1 MTDVTIGRA
10 STRGVMWNGA
20 TFGLSKV
27 LVLVTTVVLARL
39 LTPDD
44 FGLVAIGLLVM
55 SYLDLVNDFGV
66 NAAVVQHEGPSEH
79 TANVAF
85 WVNMALGTTLTLVG
99 LAIAPFV
106 ADFFDEPRATTIVRV
121 LSLTLL
127 LTSLAAIHEARLRRD
142 MRFQRRLIPE
152 LARAITKGG
161 TSIVLAV
168 AGAGVWSLVW
178 GQVAGELVAAIAYWI
193 VMPWRPKWRRDRALT
208 RRLLGFGSHIALV
221 GVFGTILR
229 NIDYVVVGRALGAR
243 ALGLYTLA
251 FRMPQLIIEG
261 AVTIVGQVA
270 FPAFARVQSDQARLR
285 SGLLRGLR
293 LTALVITPLSLG
305 LAVVADPF
313 IRTFYGSRWTAAIG
327 VMQLLALYMLVQGAT
342 RLCGDVYKATGR
354 AGLLS
359 RLALLKLA
367 ITVPLL
373 VLVVERGIVAVA
385 AAQLVAATACT
396 LVDVVAVTR
405 VVDVGYRDIVGAFVP
420 AARAGG
426 VMAAAC
432 LGASGLASE
441 AAPAVELVVVSMV
454 GFVSFAGAL
463 VVLDHAT
470 VDEVRRLFSRG
481 RGDSAVP
488 ADQSATPANATPASV
503 DHG

>member
-1 MTDVTIGRA
+1 
-10 STRGVMWNGA
+10 
-20 TFGLSKV
+20 
-27 LVLVTTVVLARL
+27 
-39 LTPDD
+39 
-44 FGLVAIGLLVM
+44 
-55 SYLDLVNDFGV
+55 
-66 NAAVVQHEGPSEH
+66 
-79 TANVAF
+79 
-85 WVNMALGTTLTLVG
+85 
-99 LAIAPFV
+99 
-106 ADFFDEPRATTIVRV
+106 
-121 LSLTLL
+121 
-127 LTSLAAIHEARLRRD
+127 
-142 MRFQRRLIPE
+142 
-152 LARAITKGG
+152 
-161 TSIVLAV
+161 
-168 AGAGVWSLVW
+168 
-178 GQVAGELVAAIAYWI
+178 VAGELVAAVGYWI
-193 VMPWRPKWRRDRALT
+193 VMPWRPRWQRDRALT

-221 GVFGTILR
+221 GVLGTILR

-251 FRMPQLIIEG
+251 FRMPQLIIDG

-270 FPAFARVQSDQARLR
+270 FPAFARVQSEPHRLR

-313 IRTFYGSRWTAAIG
+313 IRVFYGSRWTPAIG

-405 VVDVGYRDIVGAFVP
+405 VVEVGYRDIVWAFVP

-432 LGASGLASE
+432 LAASALASGAP
-441 AAPAVELVVVSMV
+441 PAVELSIVFVVGLVSYV
-454 GFVSFAGAL
+454 GTL
-463 VVLDHAT
+463 MVLDHAT
-470 VDEVRRLFSRG
+470 VDEGKRLFRRG
-481 RGDSAVP
+481 RRETVVP
-488 ADQSATPANATPASV
+488 PAHVNATPPNGASPNATPASV
-503 DHG
+503 DY